1 MELENVGEK
10 FPSDYELSVLLNEL
24 KAAAERQNTQ
34 GMSFAELMQ
43 QEQLF
48 NRCSQEGLIVPI
60 GCGASGNSIVELSI
74 GDATPHYLIGGTTGS
89 GKSNLLHNL
98 IMSACSRYSPDE
110 LRVYLLDLKKVLN
123 LVNMQILI

>member
-1 MELENVGEK
+1 
-10 FPSDYELSVLLNEL
+10 
-24 KAAAERQNTQ
+24 
-34 GMSFAELMQ
+34 MSFAELMQ

-110 LRVYLLDLKKVLN
+110 LRVYLLDFKEGVEFSQYANPQTINYQDIRRVSYALTLQCIISKIYRKEIEEN
-123 LVNMQILI
+123 GN